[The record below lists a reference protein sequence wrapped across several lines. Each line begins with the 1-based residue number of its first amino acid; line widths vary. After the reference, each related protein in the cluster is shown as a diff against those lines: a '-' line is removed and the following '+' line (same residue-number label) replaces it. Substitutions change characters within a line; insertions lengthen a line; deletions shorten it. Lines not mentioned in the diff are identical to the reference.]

1 MLRRPFVACSRPPSK
16 WYTAFS
22 CAQAADPARD
32 SARMANSFAAN
43 LTACSFH
50 NRRRRS
56 LYANPPGLENQRM
69 AKHLVISGRVQG
81 VGFRY
86 SISEEAE
93 RLGVTGWV
101 RNRPDRA
108 VEAGVAGGPPGGGR
122 ERALGRPGP
131 PRGGRSAMQATC

>member
-1 MLRRPFVACSRPPSK
+1 
-16 WYTAFS
+16 
-22 CAQAADPARD
+22 
-32 SARMANSFAAN
+32 MANILAAN

-86 SISEEAE
+86 SMSEEAE

-101 RNRPDRA
+101 RNRRDGT
-108 VEAGVAGGPPGGGR
+108 VEAVGPVAPPLGDR
-122 ERALGRPGP
+122 VLAPGRPGP
-131 PRGGRSAMQATC
+131 PVAE